1 MINLIIGTIWTI
13 FALLIGYITFT
24 KETSVPVEIIVFLA
38 FLVFGI
44 FLLIKGIKKLIQNQK
59 TEKLGEEC
67 YAMVD
72 SIYPTGTRVNN
83 APEYKANFLVYIPSQ
98 NKVEKIS
105 EVIGFNPL
113 KYPIQSFVKGKFYEN
128 DINIKETVEYNNLP
142 LNIRQKFDYY
152 RRDNSIDTDNN
163 ILSEDII
170 TINGVKYKK
179 IENQDQK

>member
-1 MINLIIGTIWTI
+1 
-13 FALLIGYITFT
+13 
-24 KETSVPVEIIVFLA
+24 
-38 FLVFGI
+38 
-44 FLLIKGIKKLIQNQK
+44 
-59 TEKLGEEC
+59 
-67 YAMVD
+67 MVD
-72 SIYPTGTRVNN
+72 SIYPTSTRVNN
-83 APEYKANFLVYIPSQ
+83 APQYKANFLVYIPSQ
-98 NKVEKIS
+98 NKAEKIS

-179 IENQDQK
+179 IENQDKK